1 MLTRLVACLFLLL
14 ATTMPSQAQ
23 VPSLKP
29 FAGSGAATA
38 APWKVVGL
46 PQQTKPFTQF
56 SVVDVDG
63 KRALKVEANE
73 SYGNLV
79 HPLEF
84 SGSAAHLAWQWRV
97 EKLVEGADLREKGGD
112 DTTLK
117 VCVFFDLP
125 MDKISF
131 GERQILRYAR
141 SKTTD
146 AVPGATVC
154 YVWDTQLPVG
164 TVLDNAFTK
173 RMRYMV
179 LRSGGQR
186 MNQWVTE
193 RRDVMADFLKLFG
206 SESETVPPII
216 GVAVGADSDNTHT
229 RSVGYV
235 TGLALEP

>member
-1 MLTRLVACLFLLL
+1 MLLRLVASISLV
-14 ATTMPSQAQ
+14 AWMAAPAHAQ
-23 VPSLKP
+23 VPSLQSFGP
-29 FAGSGAATA
+29 VGAAPA
-38 APWKVVGL
+38 APWKVSGL
-46 PQQTKPFTQF
+46 PEQTKPFTQF

-63 KRALKVEANE
+63 KRALKVETNE

-79 HPLEF
+79 HALGF
-84 SGSAAHLAWQWRV
+84 TGTSAKLTWQWRV
-97 EKLVEGADLREKGGD
+97 EKLVEGADLRQKAGD

-117 VCVFFDLP
+117 VCVFYDLSI
-125 MDKISF
+125 DKISF

-141 SKTTD
+141 SKSADT
-146 AVPGATVC
+146 VPAATVC

-164 TVLDNAFTK
+164 TTIENAFTK
-173 RMRYMV
+173 RMRYIV

-193 RRDVMADFLKLFG
+193 KRDVMADFLKLFG
-206 SESETVPPII
+206 SESDTVPPII